1 MELVLLDSA
10 VLLVNA
16 WQVDL
21 GVEHNL
27 WRSLWVVFAAGDR
40 HHVDAVVEVGV
51 WWPDDRAIPVCER
64 FVVACIQVRH
74 RLTYLHSDHKTHF
87 GRAAERVVPSP
98 ALRRA

>member
-21 GVEHNL
+21 GVEHDL
-27 WRSLWVVFAAGDR
+27 WRSLWVVFATGDR

-64 FVVACIQVRH
+64 FVVACIKMSTQ
-74 RLTYLHSDHKTHF
+74 TYL
-87 GRAAERVVPSP
+87 PSFRP
-98 ALRRA
+98 